1 MIEFDAVV
9 AAPERL
15 ALRLQQNGDG
25 STRAGIA
32 WGVGIKIAGDVLT
45 EMVYVPASVKS
56 KAPAKPL
63 AKKVVQQLKAYFKD
77 PSASFDLPLKPVG
90 TAHQQKVW
98 QVIRAI
104 PAGNLLSY
112 GEVAKMVHSAPRAVG
127 QACGANWYSLVV
139 PCHRVVAAGQRG
151 YTLGGFSHH
160 DDEDGF
166 HLQIKRALLAHEGVT
181 L

>member
-15 ALRLQQNGDG
+15 ALRLQVDADG
-25 STRAGIA
+25 AIHAGIA
-32 WGVGIKIAGDVLT
+32 WGVGIKLAGDLLT
-45 EMVYVPASVKS
+45 EMVYVPASVKPQ
-56 KAPAKPL
+56 AAARPL

-77 PSASFDLPLKPVG
+77 PSATFDLPLKPLG

-104 PAGNLLSY
+104 PVGNLLSY
-112 GEVAKMVHSAPRAVG
+112 GEVAKMVQSAPRAVG
-127 QACGANWYSLVV
+127 QACGANWFPLVI

-151 YTLGGFSHH
+151 YALGGFSHH